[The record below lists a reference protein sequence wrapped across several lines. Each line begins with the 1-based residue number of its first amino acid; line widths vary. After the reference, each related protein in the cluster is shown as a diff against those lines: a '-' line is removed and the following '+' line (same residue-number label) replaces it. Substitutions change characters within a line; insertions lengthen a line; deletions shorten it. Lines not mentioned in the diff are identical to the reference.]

1 MQLPIPFMFGVLLG
15 AAAWSGSA
23 VADVLPEDADGWHS
37 WQVDEPAASTEMCCF
52 TWKNDTRSSQGC
64 NLDGHSISFSN
75 SGGCSA
81 PPGTIQ
87 VYVRL
92 GAGIPEDI
100 VVLSSN
106 CLVSTETAVV
116 DHGLLSA
123 KENLRWFQSII
134 EDPRLEDDVREEA
147 LFALVNSSSDAV
159 YAYLDK
165 LLTTR

>member
-1 MQLPIPFMFGVLLG
+1 MQLPIPFMLGVLLG

-37 WQVDEPAASTEMCCF
+37 WQVDEPGASTEMCCF
-52 TWKNDTRSSQGC
+52 TWKNNARSSQGC

-75 SGGCSA
+75 SGDGSA
-81 PPGTIQ
+81 PPGTNQ
-87 VYVRL
+87 VYVHL
-92 GAGIPEDI
+92 GAGVPEDI

-106 CLVSTETAVV
+106 CLVSAETAVV

-123 KENLRWFQSII
+123 RENMRWFRSVI
-134 EDPRLEDDVREEA
+134 EDPQLEDDVREEA
-147 LFALVNSSSDAV
+147 LFALVNSNSDAA